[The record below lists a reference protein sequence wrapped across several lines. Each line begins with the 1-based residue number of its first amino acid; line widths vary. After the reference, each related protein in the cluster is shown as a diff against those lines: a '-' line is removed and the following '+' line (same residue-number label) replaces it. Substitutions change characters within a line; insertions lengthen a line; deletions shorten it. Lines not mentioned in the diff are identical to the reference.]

1 MKRRQLAAPLIGV
14 IIALLGLLWFL
25 QGAAIVRMCPVLC
38 FVDCECVLGG
48 STFWEVVGAIA
59 FIVGIILVSGWGRV
73 RLNRQVNVEGIDDE
87 QAVKAYD
94 RISRMPQFSALR
106 LNFVME
112 LKRHNPSGTLAD
124 VGCGPGYLLQLI
136 AKEIPQVNLI
146 GVDISEEMLR
156 KAAINLS
163 ALSRDKK
170 VQFKQGDIQKLP
182 LDDDSMDFIVSTLS
196 LHHWSDP
203 KSAFD
208 EIHRVLKH
216 EGQFLLFDLRRD
228 PQRWFF
234 WLIRFAQKVM
244 LRAFRAEAIVRL
256 NEPTGSVLSSYTP
269 SEVETFLKATPFAR
283 WKLKEGAGWFFL
295 WGAKI

>member
-1 MKRRQLAAPLIGV
+1 MSGISEWLWW
-14 IIALLGLLWFL
+14 AL
-25 QGAAIVRMCPVLC
+25 
-38 FVDCECVLGG
+38 
-48 STFWEVVGAIA
+48 AIA
-59 FIVGIILVSGWGRV
+59 VVLVLVRGCGRV

-87 QAVKAYD
+87 EAVKAYD
-94 RISRMPQFSALR
+94 RISRMPQFSVLR
-106 LNFVME
+106 HNFVRE

-136 AKEIPQVNLI
+136 AKEIPQLDLI

-163 ALSRDKK
+163 TLSQYKR

-182 LDDDSMDFIVSTLS
+182 LEDDSMDFVVSTLS

-203 KSAFD
+203 KSAFH

-216 EGQFLLFDLRRD
+216 EAQFLLFDLRRD

-234 WLIRFAQKVM
+234 WLVCFAQKVM
-244 LRAFRAEAIVRL
+244 LRAFGAEAIRRL

-269 SEVETFLKATPFAR
+269 SEVETLLEATPFTR
-283 WKLKEGAGWFFL
+283 WKTKASAGWIFL
-295 WGAKI
+295 WGVRI

>member
-1 MKRRQLAAPLIGV
+1 MSGV
-14 IIALLGLLWFL
+14 SEWLSWA
-25 QGAAIVRMCPVLC
+25 V
-38 FVDCECVLGG
+38 
-48 STFWEVVGAIA
+48 AIA
-59 FIVGIILVSGWGRV
+59 VVLVLVRGCIRV

-87 QAVKAYD
+87 EAVKAYG
-94 RISRMPQFSALR
+94 RISRMPQFSVLR
-106 LNFVME
+106 HNFVRE

-124 VGCGPGYLLQLI
+124 LGCGPGYLLQLI
-136 AKEIPQVNLI
+136 AKEIPQVDLI
-146 GVDISEEMLR
+146 GVDISEEMLQ

-163 ALSRDKK
+163 TLGRDKK
-170 VQFKQGDIQKLP
+170 VQFKHGDIRKLP
-182 LDDDSMDFIVSTLS
+182 LEDDSMDFIVSTLS

-244 LRAFRAEAIVRL
+244 LRTFGADAIVRL

-269 SEVETFLKATPFAR
+269 SEVETLLKATPFAR
-283 WKLKEGAGWFFL
+283 WKLKGGAGWIFL
-295 WGAKI
+295 WGVRV